1 MAGTLKVLD
10 GGATTT
16 LQDAGRHGYRSL
28 GVALSGALDPLWL
41 ACANALVGNPADTV
55 ALEMRVLGPRL
66 EIAQG
71 SLCLALA
78 GDAEV
83 QLIRSNQNSSALP
96 AWRSITL
103 EAGDVLHIGAI
114 RSGVAY
120 LAVAGGIDV
129 PEQLGSRSTYARA
142 KIGGIDGRALRSGDI
157 LPGGDHAVVTTLA
170 HPLTHAHGYA
180 HATGPIRVLPG
191 PQDDCF
197 TEEALAIFFST
208 AYTVTHDLD
217 RMGIRLSGARLTHHP
232 AKGADIVSDGVTP
245 GAIQAPAD
253 GQPIL
258 LLADCQTVGGYPKI
272 ATVISADLPRLAHLL
287 PGMQVNFATVTRA
300 QAHAAL
306 RAQAAALQEWIAGLA
321 PHRPAGWV
329 NEAALYGDNLISG
342 MVDAGVNET

>member
-1 MAGTLKVLD
+1 LAGTLKVLD
-10 GGATTT
+10 GGAATT

-41 ACANALVGNPADTV
+41 ACANALVGNPADAA

-66 EIAQG
+66 EVAQG

-78 GDAEV
+78 GDADI
-83 QLIRSNQNSSALP
+83 QLIRSNQNASALP

-103 EAGDVLHIGAI
+103 EIGDVLHIGAI

-120 LAVAGGIDV
+120 LTVAGGIDV

-142 KIGGIDGRALRSGDI
+142 RIGGIDGRALRSGDT
-157 LPGGDHAVVTTLA
+157 LPGGDTGNARTVELA
-170 HPLTHAHGYA
+170 HTHGFAHT
-180 HATGPIRVLPG
+180 TGPLRVLLG

-197 TEEALAIFFST
+197 TEEALAVFFST
-208 AYTVTHDLD
+208 AYTVTRDLD

-232 AKGADIVSDGVTP
+232 AKGADIISDGVTP
-245 GAIQAPAD
+245 GAIQVPAD

-272 ATVISADLPRLAHLL
+272 ATIISADLPRLAHLL
-287 PGMQVNFATVTRA
+287 PGMQVNFAAVTRE

-306 RAQAAALQEWIAGLA
+306 FAQAAALRTWIAELA

-329 NEAALYGDNLISG
+329 NQAALYGDNLISG